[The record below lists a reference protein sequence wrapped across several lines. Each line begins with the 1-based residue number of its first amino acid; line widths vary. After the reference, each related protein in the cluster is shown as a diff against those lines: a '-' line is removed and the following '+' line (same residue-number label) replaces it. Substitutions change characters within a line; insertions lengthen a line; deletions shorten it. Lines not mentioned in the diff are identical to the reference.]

1 MEGEPGNLTLYEGM
15 FLLDNAV
22 VREDWKK
29 AKAIVSDA
37 VAKHGG
43 AVQTSRRFDERRL
56 AYTIRGKNRATYLLA
71 YFEIGGD
78 GLPALRRELEL
89 SERVLRYL
97 ILRVEQIPGPELE
110 LSQAEN
116 AEGFVVPTP
125 PQDDVVEP
133 EAAAP
138 VQETVEDML
147 AEGEFADERPRGR
160 RAEKAAEVAP

>member
-1 MEGEPGNLTLYEGM
+1 MTLYEGM

-29 AKAIVSDA
+29 AKAVVSDA

-125 PQDDVVEP
+125 PQDDVIEP

-138 VQETVEDML
+138 VTETVEDML
-147 AEGEFADERPRGR
+147 AEGEFVEERPRGR